1 MRHGHDGGMFDASPI
16 LPQAPAD
23 PYGDVALGVECAWP
37 AASLTFPPAA
47 AESGLSR
54 ECGQY
59 TVSTG
64 TPKT

>member
-1 MRHGHDGGMFDASPI
+1 MFDPSPI
-16 LPQAPAD
+16 LPRIAPD

-37 AASLTFPPAA
+37 VATLAFPPAHW
-47 AESGLSR
+47 EGGHPS